1 MTTKLTDAELETVG
15 IKLARVS
22 AKWLPERGEK
32 TGVPFE

>member
-1 MTTKLTDAELETVG
+1 MTTKVADTELETVE
-15 IKLARVS
+15 IKWSRVL